1 MGGVG
6 RGEEGLLHPE
16 QRPQRPEMPLVPHR
30 RVCAGTGLLIGRR
43 EPVLR
48 WGH

>member
-6 RGEEGLLHPE
+6 RGEEGLLHPVE
-16 QRPQRPEMPLVPHR
+16 RPQRLETPLIPQGR
-30 RVCAGTGLLIGRR
+30 ICESTGFLAGRR

-48 WGH
+48 W